1 MLRRRGLCCCC
12 GSSAGDRDGNN
23 AWGGKDGVFKSK
35 PKVAYK
41 LQHDLRWQRIPTRAD
56 APHHKHECLRYL
68 VQGCGYTVCGVRTRT
83 AAAARL
89 SPLLHGEP
97 SNRRRN
103 CPARPV
109 GSTHAAPTVPHYTER
124 AEGAHSPTLI
134 RKPPKNR
141 ISYFFGR
148 LCRPVLCQLLPGALL
163 CCC

>member
-1 MLRRRGLCCCC
+1 MGIMLGGEKMACSKVNQRLHISYSTIYVGNAYQLVRMPRIINMNVC
-12 GSSAGDRDGNN
+12 GT
-23 AWGGKDGVFKSK
+23 WFKGVVS
-35 PKVAYK
+35 
-41 LQHDLRWQRIPTRAD
+41 
-56 APHHKHECLRYL
+56 
-68 VQGCGYTVCGVRTRT
+68 YTVCGVRTRT

-103 CPARPV
+103 CPARSV